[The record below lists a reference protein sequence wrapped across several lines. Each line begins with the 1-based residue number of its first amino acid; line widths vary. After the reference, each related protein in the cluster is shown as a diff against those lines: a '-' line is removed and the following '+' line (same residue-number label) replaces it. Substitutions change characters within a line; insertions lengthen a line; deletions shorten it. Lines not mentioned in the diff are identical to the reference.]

1 MYPPWNIIRWKTD
14 VYLDDEYQVPIPPWA
29 WLFKPEASYESWRF
43 LDNLAFNTAKSGQIR
58 RIMKL
63 LLFSIVEHD
72 GYIPMFV
79 DLSSTLLSIHT
90 TSQPWN
96 ATVFNVYRRATF
108 RGLFVFTWKW
118 RAKRFDPAGVHVLF
132 NSFSK
137 TSVKLGNTPLAD
149 STSEAFGFSLVVNI
163 HGSNATLFQVKLYLS
178 MG

>member
-72 GYIPMFV
+72 GFQCSLIFPPHFFPYTQLRETQQFSTSIGAQRSAGYLYLLGNGERRDSIRLVFMFYLTVSRKRAWNLETHPSQIP
-79 DLSSTLLSIHT
+79 
-90 TSQPWN
+90 
-96 ATVFNVYRRATF
+96 
-108 RGLFVFTWKW
+108 
-118 RAKRFDPAGVHVLF
+118 RAKRLDF
-132 NSFSK
+132 
-137 TSVKLGNTPLAD
+137 
-149 STSEAFGFSLVVNI
+149 
-163 HGSNATLFQVKLYLS
+163 LS
-178 MG
+178 